1 MLGKH
6 SGRHAFESRL
16 KELGYALEQEEMNRC
31 FEEFKLLCDK
41 KKDVEDED
49 IIAIVTHSATADDE
63 ADDAYKLDW
72 FAVQTS
78 NITSATCTVC
88 LKHGDEKVERVCL
101 GDGPVDAAISA
112 IEQIIKPV
120 EHTFELYQINSVSRG
135 QDTLG
140 DVHVKLNASG
150 RTWE

>member
-1 MLGKH
+1 
-6 SGRHAFESRL
+6 
-16 KELGYALEQEEMNRC
+16 
-31 FEEFKLLCDK
+31 
-41 KKDVEDED
+41 
-49 IIAIVTHSATADDE
+49 
-63 ADDAYKLDW
+63 
-72 FAVQTS
+72 
-78 NITSATCTVC
+78 VC

-140 DVHVKLNASG
+140 DVHVKLNACIPGSMVILAFHALVMVLEELTG
-150 RTWE
+150 QKEAV

>member
-1 MLGKH
+1 
-6 SGRHAFESRL
+6 
-16 KELGYALEQEEMNRC
+16 
-31 FEEFKLLCDK
+31 
-41 KKDVEDED
+41 
-49 IIAIVTHSATADDE
+49 
-63 ADDAYKLDW
+63 
-72 FAVQTS
+72 
-78 NITSATCTVC
+78 VC

-150 RTWE
+150 RTFTGHGLSTDIIEASILAYLRACSKLSSWTEKQAAMAM